1 VGFKMANR
9 DNRRWIKVYPRN
21 FSNEYFFV
29 GFIDKEEKN
38 NFMDRVNNEVN
49 ASAYTCRKSK
59 VEKIDEFEEITN
71 YRGLNGVYTLCGS
84 DIDILEFLDEY
95 K

>member
-1 VGFKMANR
+1 MSDR

-29 GFIDKEEKN
+29 GFMDKQEKN
-38 NFMDRVNNEVN
+38 NFMDRVNSEPN

-59 VEKIDEFEEITN
+59 VDNIDEFEEMVM
-71 YRGLNGVYTLCGS
+71 YRGLEGVYTLWGS
-84 DIDILEFLDEY
+84 DIDILQFLNEN